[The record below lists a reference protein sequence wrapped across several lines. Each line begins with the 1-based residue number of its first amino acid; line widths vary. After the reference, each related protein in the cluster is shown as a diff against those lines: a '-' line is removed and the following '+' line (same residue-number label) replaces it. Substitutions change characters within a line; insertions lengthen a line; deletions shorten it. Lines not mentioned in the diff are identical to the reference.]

1 MTKEGIM
8 AIQKVAEQIL
18 GKNGIDPAKGDF
30 YLKLQQSGYDDL
42 VIEKNGHQVFVG
54 HYFEQGGDRVPDPVL
69 VMDYNG
75 GSWYPERIEQVLGET
90 TVSFMENEKR
100 MVYPKRVKEFKSF
113 QAMFARN
120 MKEQGWLD
128 VKPQMTVSPGEYP
141 DKKEAF

>member
-1 MTKEGIM
+1 MTKEGTM
-8 AIQKVAEQIL
+8 AIQKVAEHIL

-30 YLKLQQSGYDDL
+30 YLKLQKPGYDDL

-54 HYFEQGGDRVPDPVL
+54 HYFEQSGDRVPDPVL

-75 GSWYPERIEQVLGET
+75 GYWYPVRIEQILGET
-90 TVSFMENEKR
+90 SVSFMENEKR

-120 MKEQGWLD
+120 IKEQGWLG

-141 DKKEAF
+141 ESLEAK